1 VHDSYISAPWILTK
15 LKGAKGNLQG
25 MSYWTYT
32 DIFYES
38 GPPPNPF
45 HGGFGLMNVDGIRK
59 PAWFAYKYLYALRGA
74 EIAVADRQVLAA
86 TERGSVAALIWDWTQ
101 PKQDVSDRPFYT
113 RVQPSVA
120 SRPAWFTFNHLRPG
134 RYTLTIRRTGF
145 RHNDPQTAYL
155 EMGSPVKLTVRQV
168 ASLQRLTR
176 DVPEVRR
183 AVAIPATGSYAI
195 QIPMR
200 TNDVVLLQL
209 ERRQR

>member
-1 VHDSYISAPWILTK
+1 
-15 LKGAKGNLQG
+15 
-25 MSYWTYT
+25 
-32 DIFYES
+32 
-38 GPPPNPF
+38 
-45 HGGFGLMNVDGIRK
+45 MNVDGIRK
-59 PAWFAYKYLYALRGA
+59 PAWFAYKYLHALRGA
-74 EIAVADRQVLAA
+74 EIPVADRQVLAA

-101 PKQDVSDRPFYT
+101 PKQDVSDRPFFT
-113 RVQPSVA
+113 RVHPA
-120 SRPAWFTFNHLRPG
+120 ILARPARFTFNHLRPG

-155 EMGSPVKLTVRQV
+155 EMGSPVKLTAGQV

-183 AVAIPATGSYAI
+183 AVAIPATGTYAI

-209 ERRQR
+209 EQRQR